1 MTALWRCSPQ
11 FLKTVFVAFFLGF
24 TAWPSLAGVERLD
37 DSASPRNL
45 VNSPPMVSEQGLPL
59 SQYLPGTPAPQVGIV
74 NFGRIEY
81 KLATSRYIGKP
92 ARIYYVIPAVIAGL
106 RSPAGL
112 KVEWRGNGIFANGS
126 ARPGERALVWSGI
139 VRDVA
144 MTESLTL
151 TMRIQLRELQ
161 LRAGQGLA
169 FESYFEIE
177 VSP

>member
-1 MTALWRCSPQ
+1 MNLLCSLSPHS
-11 FLKTVFVAFFLGF
+11 FKAIFVAALLGSV
-24 TAWPSLAGVERLD
+24 TMPGHATIERLD

-59 SQYLPGTPAPQVGIV
+59 SQYFPGTPAPQVGIV
-74 NFGRIEY
+74 NFGRIDY
-81 KLATSRYIGKP
+81 KLATSRYIGKA

-126 ARPGERALVWSGI
+126 ARPGERTLVWSGI
-139 VRDVA
+139 VRDAAV
-144 MTESLTL
+144 TESLTL